1 MLDVGRIVLHGAVLS
16 FLASALLVVVLRVN
30 PRIFLHDYP
39 EAIQAQVPPKTA
51 NEKRQSALLGVP
63 FLLLLAV
70 VPFLSTLALR
80 RSGGTDVS
88 FLNLFLNAFGV
99 SFFFNLVDLLL
110 LDWLLFC
117 TLTPKF
123 LVIPGSEGNPAYK
136 DYGYHFRGSLV
147 GTVISVVAGLVI
159 AAIVWVI

>member
-147 GTVISVVAGLVI
+147 GTAISVVAGLVI

>member
-1 MLDVGRIVLHGAVLS
+1 MIDLVRILRDGAILS
-16 FLASALLVVVLRVN
+16 AAASLLLIAALAYN

-147 GTVISVVAGLVI
+147 GTAISVVAGLVI